1 MSFFLTEMFLWSLKT
16 NLRIRDEDIGIHQYS
31 DKKETGVLVSLSLSG
46 PQLEKVVIDRTLVG
60 KLISDTISDAVLTDN
75 FIILSFEDHNQ
86 LCFIQF
92 TKKMDSPDVNKRLEK
107 LSCLDLKVL
116 SFVRTEWDP
125 LHASFSTHQ
134 PYQVHTVEHSVSDTK
149 EPMADSCVY
158 KCLRNKIQC
167 AAITRIPLRSRAIS
181 CCRDVTEDKLVL
193 GCEDS
198 SIILYE
204 AYNQVTLLAQA
215 ELLPAVMTYHP
226 AGAVFVV
233 GSSQGELQ
241 LFDTALSPVKIQLLA
256 QDYSPEATLQCSKHF
271 EVPSSLIQIQW
282 AAPPVPCVSPDSID
296 IHDLLLVRFD
306 KGPLGV
312 LHFKL
317 GVITRGQLGLVEII
331 HQYIRYDEIH
341 EAINV
346 LNTMNWN
353 TMGHQCYICLS
364 AICNH
369 LLKQKLTP
377 DREAQLEASLGTFYA
392 PTRPLL
398 DTTVLEYRD
407 PISRYARRF
416 FHHLLRSACY
426 APEDTENEEFL
437 PLTCLSETVAVSGG
451 QEAYIL
457 SQLCALCLNPCHSKM
472 LEVKETRQKASL
484 TEQGSSFGDK
494 AKKEGVYPV
503 EASTDDGLGGPQC
516 PELEDHS
523 SENYK
528 LQVAS
533 EVVWDLLLEVV
544 PNKSESGEVSVDWK
558 LANIVPVFKKGKKDE
573 PGNYRP
579 VSLTPVTRK
588 LWRRLFWETFI
599 ASTVENLRGLDRCER
614 ILIWKNSDSQYQRF
628 EKAFLLAVDIGARD
642 LFMDI
647 HYLALDKG
655 ELALA
660 EVAKRKANDI
670 DAESITTGIELL
682 GQSDEDDPSCEGFDQ
697 SSEQGGGSKPPAPGP
712 AIRQPAQSC
721 SHRKDIEVLE
731 QIQRRAIRLV
741 KGLEHKSCEER
752 LRKLGLFI
760 LGKRRLRGDLII
772 LYSSLKG
779 GCNRVGVSLFSQATI
794 SKRA

>member
-31 DKKETGVLVSLSLSG
+31 EKKEPASQMKHSYLEEKQKLAESRDYPWILKSKRADKLRDALKEVEDLMQNTPCVLSKWKNKHTCQLLFHSGVLVSLSLSG

-75 FIILSFEDHNQ
+75 FIILSFEDHSQ

-107 LSCLDLKVL
+107 LSCLDFKISYIDILGPEGRRMKRHLAINCMQDMVICWWSATSDGAWPWSPISCERDRANLLLLGCAHGKLEVL

-134 PYQVHTVEHSVSDTK
+134 PYQVHTVEHSVSAAK

-282 AAPPVPCVSPDSID
+282 AAPPVACASPDSAD

-369 LLKQKLTP
+369 LLRQKLTP

-416 FHHLLRSACY
+416 FHHLLR
-426 APEDTENEEFL
+426 
-437 PLTCLSETVAVSGG
+437 
-451 QEAYIL
+451 
-457 SQLCALCLNPCHSKM
+457 
-472 LEVKETRQKASL
+472 
-484 TEQGSSFGDK
+484 
-494 AKKEGVYPV
+494 
-503 EASTDDGLGGPQC
+503 
-516 PELEDHS
+516 
-523 SENYK
+523 
-528 LQVAS
+528 
-533 EVVWDLLLEVV
+533 
-544 PNKSESGEVSVDWK
+544 
-558 LANIVPVFKKGKKDE
+558 
-573 PGNYRP
+573 
-579 VSLTPVTRK
+579 
-588 LWRRLFWETFI
+588 
-599 ASTVENLRGLDRCER
+599 
-614 ILIWKNSDSQYQRF
+614 YQRF

-670 DAESITTGIELL
+670 DTESITTGIAELL
-682 GQSDEDDPSCEGFDQ
+682 GQSDEEDPSCEAFDQ
-697 SSEQGGGSKPPAPGP
+697 SSEPGGGSKPPAPGP
-712 AIRQPAQSC
+712 ATRPPAQSC
-721 SHRKDIEVLE
+721 SHRPTSCRQAEDTEPGAGGHTTSLITKPFPSSQEGNM
-731 QIQRRAIRLV
+731 RAIPS
-741 KGLEHKSCEER
+741 E
-752 LRKLGLFI
+752 
-760 LGKRRLRGDLII
+760 
-772 LYSSLKG
+772 
-779 GCNRVGVSLFSQATI
+779 QATRDSGSLQI
-794 SKRA
+794 VHFGLV

>member
-1 MSFFLTEMFLWSLKT
+1 ICHQMSFLLTEMFLWSLKT
-16 NLRIRDEDIGIHQYS
+16 NLRIRDEDIGIHQYY
-31 DKKETGVLVSLSLSG
+31 DKKEPASLMKHSYLEEKQKLAESRDYPWILKTRRAGRLRDALKEVEDLMESSPCVLSRWKNKHTCQLVFHSGILVSLSLSG

-92 TKKMDSPDVNKRLEK
+92 TRKMDSPDVNKRLEK
-107 LSCLDLKVL
+107 LSCLDLKISYTDTLGPEGRRMKRHLAINCVQDMVICWWSAASDGAWPWSPISCERDRANLLLLGCAHGKLEVL
-116 SFVRTEWDP
+116 SYVRTEWDP
-125 LHASFSTHQ
+125 LHASFSSHQ
-134 PYQVHTVEHSVSDTK
+134 PYQVLTVEHSVSAAK

-158 KCLRNKIQC
+158 KCLRSKIQC
-167 AAITRIPLRSRAIS
+167 AAVTRIPLPSRAIS

-215 ELLPAVMTYHP
+215 ELLPAVVTYHP
-226 AGAVFVV
+226 SGAIFIV

-256 QDYSPEATLQCSKHF
+256 QYYSPEATLQFSKHF
-271 EVPSSLIQIQW
+271 EVPSSLTQIQW
-282 AAPPVPCVSPDSID
+282 AAPPAAFASPDSTG

-331 HQYIRYDEIH
+331 HQYIQYDEIH
-341 EAINV
+341 QAINV

-353 TMGHQCYICLS
+353 TMGHHCYICLS

-416 FHHLLRSACY
+416 FHHLLR
-426 APEDTENEEFL
+426 
-437 PLTCLSETVAVSGG
+437 
-451 QEAYIL
+451 
-457 SQLCALCLNPCHSKM
+457 
-472 LEVKETRQKASL
+472 
-484 TEQGSSFGDK
+484 
-494 AKKEGVYPV
+494 
-503 EASTDDGLGGPQC
+503 
-516 PELEDHS
+516 
-523 SENYK
+523 
-528 LQVAS
+528 
-533 EVVWDLLLEVV
+533 
-544 PNKSESGEVSVDWK
+544 
-558 LANIVPVFKKGKKDE
+558 
-573 PGNYRP
+573 
-579 VSLTPVTRK
+579 
-588 LWRRLFWETFI
+588 
-599 ASTVENLRGLDRCER
+599 
-614 ILIWKNSDSQYQRF
+614 YQRF
-628 EKAFLLAVDIGARD
+628 EKAFLLAVDINARD

-682 GQSDEDDPSCEGFDQ
+682 GQSEEEGPSCEAFIDQ
-697 SSEQGGGSKPPAPGP
+697 SAEQGGEHNPPAPGP
-712 AIRQPAQSC
+712 AI
-721 SHRKDIEVLE
+721 
-731 QIQRRAIRLV
+731 
-741 KGLEHKSCEER
+741 
-752 LRKLGLFI
+752 
-760 LGKRRLRGDLII
+760 
-772 LYSSLKG
+772 
-779 GCNRVGVSLFSQATI
+779 
-794 SKRA
+794 

>member
-31 DKKETGVLVSLSLSG
+31 DKKEPASQMKHSYLEEKQKVAESRDYPWILKSKRADKLRDALKEVEDLMQNTPCVLSKWKNKHTCQLLFHSGVLVSLSLSG

-107 LSCLDLKVL
+107 LSCSDFKISYIDILGPEGRRMKRHLAINCMQDMVICWWSATSDGAWPWSPISCERDRANLLLLGCAHGKLEVL

-134 PYQVHTVEHSVSDTK
+134 PYQVHTVEHSVSAAK

-167 AAITRIPLRSRAIS
+167 AAVTRIPLRSRAIS

-282 AAPPVPCVSPDSID
+282 AAPPVACVSPDSTD

-398 DTTVLEYRD
+398 DSTVLEYRD

-416 FHHLLRSACY
+416 FHHLLR
-426 APEDTENEEFL
+426 
-437 PLTCLSETVAVSGG
+437 
-451 QEAYIL
+451 
-457 SQLCALCLNPCHSKM
+457 
-472 LEVKETRQKASL
+472 
-484 TEQGSSFGDK
+484 
-494 AKKEGVYPV
+494 
-503 EASTDDGLGGPQC
+503 
-516 PELEDHS
+516 
-523 SENYK
+523 
-528 LQVAS
+528 
-533 EVVWDLLLEVV
+533 
-544 PNKSESGEVSVDWK
+544 
-558 LANIVPVFKKGKKDE
+558 
-573 PGNYRP
+573 
-579 VSLTPVTRK
+579 
-588 LWRRLFWETFI
+588 
-599 ASTVENLRGLDRCER
+599 
-614 ILIWKNSDSQYQRF
+614 YQRF

-670 DAESITTGIELL
+670 DTESITTGIAELL
-682 GQSDEDDPSCEGFDQ
+682 GQSDEEDPSCEAFDQ
-697 SSEQGGGSKPPAPGP
+697 SSEMGGGSKPPAPGP
-712 AIRQPAQSC
+712 AIRPPAQSC
-721 SHRKDIEVLE
+721 SHSTMTVNAMK
-731 QIQRRAIRLV
+731 
-741 KGLEHKSCEER
+741 H
-752 LRKLGLFI
+752 
-760 LGKRRLRGDLII
+760 
-772 LYSSLKG
+772 
-779 GCNRVGVSLFSQATI
+779 
-794 SKRA
+794 

>member
-31 DKKETGVLVSLSLSG
+31 EKKEPASQMKHSYLEEKQKLAESRDYPWILKSKRADKLRDALKEVEDLMQNTPCVLSKWKNKHTCQLLFHSGVLVSLSLSG

-75 FIILSFEDHNQ
+75 FIILSFEDHSQ

-107 LSCLDLKVL
+107 LSCLDFKISYVDILGPEGRRMKRHLAINCMQDMVICWWSATSDGAWPWSPISCERDRANLLLLGCAHGKLEVL

-134 PYQVHTVEHSVSDTK
+134 PYQVHTVEHSVSAAK

-282 AAPPVPCVSPDSID
+282 AAPPVACVSPDSTD

-416 FHHLLRSACY
+416 FHHLLR
-426 APEDTENEEFL
+426 
-437 PLTCLSETVAVSGG
+437 
-451 QEAYIL
+451 
-457 SQLCALCLNPCHSKM
+457 
-472 LEVKETRQKASL
+472 
-484 TEQGSSFGDK
+484 
-494 AKKEGVYPV
+494 
-503 EASTDDGLGGPQC
+503 
-516 PELEDHS
+516 
-523 SENYK
+523 
-528 LQVAS
+528 
-533 EVVWDLLLEVV
+533 
-544 PNKSESGEVSVDWK
+544 
-558 LANIVPVFKKGKKDE
+558 
-573 PGNYRP
+573 
-579 VSLTPVTRK
+579 
-588 LWRRLFWETFI
+588 
-599 ASTVENLRGLDRCER
+599 
-614 ILIWKNSDSQYQRF
+614 YQRF

-670 DAESITTGIELL
+670 DTESITTGIELL
-682 GQSDEDDPSCEGFDQ
+682 GQSDEEDPSCEAFDQ
-697 SSEQGGGSKPPAPGP
+697 SLEPGGGFKPPAPGP
-712 AIRQPAQSC
+712 ATRPPAQSC
-721 SHRKDIEVLE
+721 SHRPTSCREAEDTEPGAGGHTTSLITKPFPSSQEGNT
-731 QIQRRAIRLV
+731 RAIPSEQETRDSGSLQIVHFGLV
-741 KGLEHKSCEER
+741 
-752 LRKLGLFI
+752 
-760 LGKRRLRGDLII
+760 
-772 LYSSLKG
+772 
-779 GCNRVGVSLFSQATI
+779 
-794 SKRA
+794 

>member
-1 MSFFLTEMFLWSLKT
+1 CHQMSFLLTEMFLWSLKT
-16 NLRIRDEDIGIHQYS
+16 NLHIRDDDVGIHQYH
-31 DKKETGVLVSLSLSG
+31 DKREPASQMKHGYLEEKQKLVESRDYPWMLKTKRPDKLRDALKEVEDLMENSPCVLSKWKNKHTCQLLFHSGVLVSLSLSG

-92 TKKMDSPDVNKRLEK
+92 TKKMDSLNVNKRLEK
-107 LSCLDLKVL
+107 LSCLDLQISYVDILGPEGRRMKRHLAINCLQDMVICWWSTISDGAWPWSPISSERDRANLLLLGCAHGKLELL
-116 SFVRTEWDP
+116 SYVRTEWDP
-125 LHASFSTHQ
+125 LYVSFSSHQ
-134 PYQVHTVEHSVSDTK
+134 PSQVHTVEHSVSAAK

-158 KCLRNKIQC
+158 KCLRSKLQC
-167 AAITRIPLRSRAIS
+167 AAVTRIPLRARALS

-198 SIILYE
+198 SVILYE

-215 ELLPAVMTYHP
+215 EVLPAVITYHP
-226 AGAVFVV
+226 SGAVFVV

-256 QDYSPEATLQCSKHF
+256 QDYSPEATLQFSKHF

-282 AAPPVPCVSPDSID
+282 AAPPVAFASPEGTE

-331 HQYIRYDEIH
+331 HQYICYDEIH

-369 LLKQKLTP
+369 LLRQKLTP

-416 FHHLLRSACY
+416 FHHLLR
-426 APEDTENEEFL
+426 
-437 PLTCLSETVAVSGG
+437 
-451 QEAYIL
+451 
-457 SQLCALCLNPCHSKM
+457 
-472 LEVKETRQKASL
+472 
-484 TEQGSSFGDK
+484 
-494 AKKEGVYPV
+494 
-503 EASTDDGLGGPQC
+503 
-516 PELEDHS
+516 
-523 SENYK
+523 
-528 LQVAS
+528 
-533 EVVWDLLLEVV
+533 
-544 PNKSESGEVSVDWK
+544 
-558 LANIVPVFKKGKKDE
+558 
-573 PGNYRP
+573 
-579 VSLTPVTRK
+579 
-588 LWRRLFWETFI
+588 
-599 ASTVENLRGLDRCER
+599 
-614 ILIWKNSDSQYQRF
+614 YQRF

-682 GQSDEDDPSCEGFDQ
+682 GQSDEEDPSCEAFIDQ
-697 SSEQGGGSKPPAPGP
+697 SSEQGGGHKLPAPGP
-712 AIRQPAQSC
+712 ALGAQVQSS
-721 SHRKDIEVLE
+721 SHR
-731 QIQRRAIRLV
+731 
-741 KGLEHKSCEER
+741 
-752 LRKLGLFI
+752 
-760 LGKRRLRGDLII
+760 
-772 LYSSLKG
+772 
-779 GCNRVGVSLFSQATI
+779 
-794 SKRA
+794 

>member
-16 NLRIRDEDIGIHQYS
+16 SLRIRDEDIGIHQYS
-31 DKKETGVLVSLSLSG
+31 EKKEPARDYPWILKSKRADKLRDALKEVELLFHSGVLVSLSLSG

-75 FIILSFEDHNQ
+75 FIILSFEDHSQ

-107 LSCLDLKVL
+107 LSCLDFKISYVDILGPEGRRMKRHLAINCMQDMVICWWSATSDGAWPWSPISCERDRANLLLLGCAHGKLEVL

-134 PYQVHTVEHSVSDTK
+134 PYQVHTVEHSVSAAK

-282 AAPPVPCVSPDSID
+282 AAPPVACVSPDSTD

-416 FHHLLRSACY
+416 FHHLLR
-426 APEDTENEEFL
+426 
-437 PLTCLSETVAVSGG
+437 
-451 QEAYIL
+451 
-457 SQLCALCLNPCHSKM
+457 
-472 LEVKETRQKASL
+472 
-484 TEQGSSFGDK
+484 
-494 AKKEGVYPV
+494 
-503 EASTDDGLGGPQC
+503 
-516 PELEDHS
+516 
-523 SENYK
+523 
-528 LQVAS
+528 
-533 EVVWDLLLEVV
+533 
-544 PNKSESGEVSVDWK
+544 
-558 LANIVPVFKKGKKDE
+558 
-573 PGNYRP
+573 
-579 VSLTPVTRK
+579 
-588 LWRRLFWETFI
+588 
-599 ASTVENLRGLDRCER
+599 
-614 ILIWKNSDSQYQRF
+614 YQRF

-670 DAESITTGIELL
+670 DTESITTGIAELL
-682 GQSDEDDPSCEGFDQ
+682 GQSDEEDPSCEAFDQ
-697 SSEQGGGSKPPAPGP
+697 SLEPEGGSKPPAPGP
-712 AIRQPAQSC
+712 ATRPPAQSC
-721 SHRKDIEVLE
+721 SHRPTSCRQAEDTEPGAGGHTTSLIMKPFPSSQEGDQRQRGSPNCALWSGVIELP
-731 QIQRRAIRLV
+731 QQRRGNLAEVV
-741 KGLEHKSCEER
+741 KFTGSPSANFQPAL
-752 LRKLGLFI
+752 
-760 LGKRRLRGDLII
+760 DLTT
-772 LYSSLKG
+772 S
-779 GCNRVGVSLFSQATI
+779 R
-794 SKRA
+794 